1 MNPGTCPC
9 DVAGSLF
16 GGAGLNLESE
26 VEEKNPLPTVQP
38 QRDRQE
44 IERPSKREYEEED
57 FTATYDTRH
66 VKAPIKTM
74 MKEYWKTRKRVQVGE
89 ILDQANKRWQDLPES
104 FQQKCLNHFLG
115 KCTGPHRRTGRRC
128 TFSHNFENISD
139 NDTAEMCCIIGPGV
153 KRIVEAEQAWKRR
166 RSD

>member
-1 MNPGTCPC
+1 MVSTPRERTRNNGRARAGRNQWCPKTKTRQNQ
-9 DVAGSLF
+9 D
-16 GGAGLNLESE
+16 ERE
-26 VEEKNPLPTVQP
+26 
-38 QRDRQE
+38 RDRRE

-74 MKEYWKTRKRVQVGE
+74 MKEYWKTRKRVKVGE

-128 TFSHNFENISD
+128 TFSHKFEDISD
-139 NDTAEMCCIIGPGV
+139 NDTAEMCRIIGPGV
-153 KRIVEAEQAWKRR
+153 KRIVEAEQVRKRR